1 MSLEALY
8 KAAAAGTYVGKVRTS
23 QEESSGATTGVNF
36 MDGERRSRPNTEA
49 DEFQTE
55 FTRNTAGSN
64 VGSGAQPPAGLGTS
78 TTSVKGGL
86 SRWTDMA
93 VKLAFDGSAGDGPAS
108 LVKGF
113 YHTPTTFRVK
123 KFGDSTANIHN
134 YVPATVYTEAA
145 TGGYINKNRFARD
158 RYNSI
163 STSS

>member
-1 MSLEALY
+1 MSLKDLY
-8 KAAAAGTYVGKVRTS
+8 NAASTSTYVGKVRTT
-23 QEESSGATTGVNF
+23 QEESANTTSGVNF
-36 MDGERRSRPNTEA
+36 MDGERRSRPNTAA

-55 FTRNTAGSN
+55 FTRNAAGSN

-78 TTSVKGGL
+78 ATSVKGGL
-86 SRWTDMA
+86 SRWTDTA

-123 KFGDSTANIHN
+123 KFGDGTANIHN

-145 TGGYINKNRFARD
+145 TGGYINKNSFARD